1 MYSPP
6 IDELLIVIVLTFQQN
21 SGLVISL
28 LSIVIFLDSRNA
40 FGPLILV
47 FFIVILIDKWITD
60 TKAWN
65 NKRKYIRKLGRENRV
80 KELATETVTE
90 LIAPLLNDLHKEIK
104 ETKEDLK
111 LLIEDTKIDLKE
123 LEDNHISF
131 GESAIDNFEGV
142 YNNIREIEDN
152 ISKIQDVLLS
162 QEDMLLSDGKTLN
175 RFIEEITCLE
185 RRISVL
191 EDDIIVTNIKEVDGK
206 KDFLK
211 FLKRGK

>member
-1 MYSPP
+1 MHKFWIAFTTSA
-6 IDELLIVIVLTFQQN
+6 
-21 SGLVISL
+21 ISEF
-28 LSIVIFLDSRNA
+28 FLMLGIGV
-40 FGPLILV
+40 FV

-60 TKAWN
+60 TKAWI
-65 NKRKYIRKLGRENRV
+65 NKRKYRRKLDREGRV
-80 KELATETVTE
+80 KELATEIIIP
-90 LIAPLLNDLHKEIK
+90 LISDLHKEIK

-142 YNNIREIEDN
+142 YNDIREIEDN

>member
-1 MYSPP
+1 MHNFWIAFTTSA
-6 IDELLIVIVLTFQQN
+6 ISEFFLVLGIGVF
-21 SGLVISL
+21 
-28 LSIVIFLDSRNA
+28 
-40 FGPLILV
+40 V
-47 FFIVILIDKWITD
+47 FFIVLLIDKCITD

-65 NKRKYIRKLGRENRV
+65 KKRKHIRELGRENRV
-80 KELATETVTE
+80 REIATETVTG
-90 LIAPLLNDLHKEIK
+90 LIVPLLDGLHKEIK

-123 LEDNHISF
+123 LEDNHVSF

-142 YNNIREIEDN
+142 YNDIREIEDN

-175 RFIEEITCLE
+175 RFIDEITCLE